1 MIKVRKKT
9 LISGSER
16 EITQYLPE
24 EIPLTKDRRLQADR
38 LDEELRKLISEINKD
53 FDKLEDGVKK
63 DELKKW
69 LWLGTK
75 LDEIFNRAKNFEK
88 SDRDTHNVIWPAIGQ
103 YFREELKRGFDT
115 KRSGEKKDH
124 FRKCWLLAT
133 LKDVDWI
140 NSWGGWD
147 AYVDRGDQLVLNS
160 KLMPELKRK
169 FCPTAAKLKTKDH
182 QRIAKIIT
190 EKLPSGTSTPA
201 NIDAMTERD
210 LAEVVDLVYEEFYK
224 NKLNN

>member
-1 MIKVRKKT
+1 MIKVKKKT
-9 LISGSER
+9 LEMGE
-16 EITQYLPE
+16 ETETTHYLPDG
-24 EIPLTKDRRLQADR
+24 ILITKERKTQAEK
-38 LDEELRKLISEINKD
+38 LDEELLFFVTEINNEFNNLDSKI
-53 FDKLEDGVKK
+53 KN
-63 DELKKW
+63 DEYSKWKW
-69 LWLGTK
+69 LGSKIDFIL
-75 LDEIFNRAKNFEK
+75 LNAKNLEIT
-88 SDRDTHNVIWPAIGQ
+88 DVDNHVIWPAIGQ
-103 YFREELKRGFDT
+103 YFREELKRGFDA